1 MKHFLVVGL
10 GSIGRRHAHNL
21 RKQAADARFTFVRH
35 GGDGDGFGAEF
46 GARVVGSIH
55 EAADEPIDLAVVATP
70 SADHIAVLPDLIT
83 RACPLLVEKPV
94 VTSLDECTAIERAL
108 AEAPPAVRA
117 AGFNLRYLGSLR
129 ALRETVA
136 SGRLGAP
143 VRADLVAG
151 QWLPSWRPN
160 SDYRAGY
167 SAHQDRGGGVELDL
181 CHEIDAARWLF
192 GELEVAF
199 SAAGR
204 LSGLDLQSNDT
215 SVSVLSGPARRPPL
229 VTISLDYVSRPR
241 VRRYEVVL
249 QDGRIV
255 WDLDGVLE
263 EHTDEGS
270 RTLQVG
276 DTAFDVSSTYVDMIQ
291 SVMRSVE
298 TGANDGIQSLSD
310 GVAST
315 RLALAVRAGSE
326 PA

>member
-10 GSIGRRHAHNL
+10 GSIGRRHARNL
-21 RKQAADARFTFVRH
+21 REHAPDARFTFVRH
-35 GGDGDGFGAEF
+35 GGDEDGLGAEY
-46 GARVVGSIH
+46 GARVVRELGD
-55 EAADEPIDLAVVATP
+55 ALDEPIDLAVVATP
-70 SADHIAVLPDLIT
+70 SADHIAVLPDLIA

-94 VTSLDECTAIERAL
+94 VATLDECDAVDAAL

-117 AGFNLRYLGSLR
+117 AGFNLRYLDSLR
-129 ALRETVA
+129 ALRAAVTD
-136 SGRLGAP
+136 GRLGAP

-151 QWLPSWRPN
+151 QWLPSWRPE
-160 SDYRAGY
+160 SDYRASY
-167 SAHQDRGGGVELDL
+167 SAHQERGGGVELDL

-192 GELEVAF
+192 GDLEVAF

-204 LSGLDLQSNDT
+204 LSGLDLHSNDT
-215 SVSVLSGPARRPPL
+215 SVSVLRGPTTQSPL
-229 VTISLDYVSRPR
+229 VTVSLDYVSRPR

-249 QDGRIV
+249 QGGRLV

-263 EHTDEGS
+263 EHTDQGS
-270 RTLQVG
+270 RTLDVDG
-276 DTAFDVSSTYVDMIQ
+276 AAFDVPSTYVAMID

-298 TGANDGIQSLSD
+298 TGADEGIQSLSD

-326 PA
+326 SA

>member
-10 GSIGRRHAHNL
+10 GSIGRRHAQNL
-21 RKQAADARFTFVRH
+21 REHAPDARFTFVRH

-46 GARVVGSIH
+46 DARVVDSLH
-55 EAADEPIDLAVVATP
+55 AVADEPVDLAVVATP
-70 SADHIAVLPDLIT
+70 SADHIAVLPDLIA

-94 VTSLDECTAIERAL
+94 VTTLGDCDAIEQAL

-117 AGFNLRYLGSLR
+117 AGFNLRYLSSLR
-129 ALRETVA
+129 ALREAVTD
-136 SGRLGAP
+136 GNLGDP

-160 SDYRAGY
+160 TDYRAGY
-167 SAHQDRGGGVELDL
+167 SAHENRGGGVELDL

-215 SVSVLSGPARRPPL
+215 SVSVLRGPGQRPPL
-229 VTISLDYVSRPR
+229 VTVSLDYVSRPR

-249 QDGRIV
+249 QGGRLV

-263 EHTDEGS
+263 EHTEHGS
-270 RTLQVG
+270 RTLEVRAA
-276 DTAFDVSSTYVDMIQ
+276 AFDVASTYVDMIH
-291 SVMRSVE
+291 SVMRSGE
-298 TGANDGIQSLSD
+298 TGSADGIQSLSD
-310 GVAST
+310 GVVST

>member
-21 RKQAADARFTFVRH
+21 REQAPDARFTFVRH

-46 GARVVGSIH
+46 GGRVVGSLH
-55 EAADEPIDLAVVATP
+55 EAVDAPIDLAVVATP
-70 SADHIAVLPDLIT
+70 SADHIAVLPDLIA

-94 VTSLDECTAIERAL
+94 VTTVDECDAIDRAL

-129 ALRETVA
+129 ALRETVT

-151 QWLPSWRPN
+151 QWLPSWRPHT
-160 SDYRAGY
+160 DYRAGY

-215 SVSVLSGPARRPPL
+215 SVSVLRGSDGRPPL
-229 VTISLDYVSRPR
+229 VTVSLDYVSRPR

-255 WDLDGVLE
+255 WNLDGVLE
-263 EHTDEGS
+263 EHTEEGS
-270 RTLQVG
+270 RTLDVG
-276 DTAFDVSSTYVDMIQ
+276 DAAFDVPSTYVDMIR

-298 TGANDGIQSLSD
+298 TGADDGVQSLSD

>member
-10 GSIGRRHAHNL
+10 GSIGRRHALNL
-21 RKQAADARFTFVRH
+21 RDHAPDARFTFVRH
-35 GGDGDGFGAEF
+35 DGDGDGFGAEF
-46 GARVVGSIH
+46 GAHVVGALH
-55 EAADEPIDLAVVATP
+55 ETADEPIDLAVVATP
-70 SADHIAVLPDLIT
+70 SADHIAVLPDLIA

-94 VTSLDECTAIERAL
+94 VTTLADCDAIERAL
-108 AEAPPAVRA
+108 AEAPTAVRA

-129 ALRETVA
+129 ALRETVT

-151 QWLPSWRPN
+151 QWLPSWRPHA
-160 SDYRAGY
+160 DYRAGY

-204 LSGLDLQSNDT
+204 LSGLNLQSNDT
-215 SVSVLSGPARRPPL
+215 SVSVLRGADNRPPL
-229 VTISLDYVSRPR
+229 VTVSLDYVSRPR

-249 QDGRIV
+249 QGGRVV

-263 EHTDEGS
+263 EHTEQGS
-270 RTLQVG
+270 RTLEVG
-276 DTAFDVSSTYVDMIQ
+276 DTAFDVPSTYVDLIQ

-298 TGANDGIQSLSD
+298 TGADNGIQSLSD

>member
-21 RKQAADARFTFVRH
+21 REHTPDARFTFVRH

-46 GARVVGSIH
+46 GARIVGDLGD
-55 EAADEPIDLAVVATP
+55 ALNDPVDLAVVATP
-70 SADHIAVLPDLIT
+70 SADHIAVLPDLIR
-83 RACPLLVEKPV
+83 RACPVLVEKPV
-94 VTSLDECTAIERAL
+94 VTTLEECDVVEAAL

-117 AGFNLRYLGSLR
+117 AGFNLRYLRSLR
-129 ALRETVA
+129 ALRAAVID
-136 SGRLGAP
+136 GRLGAP

-151 QWLPSWRPN
+151 QWLPSWRPQ
-160 SDYRAGY
+160 SDYRASY
-167 SAHQDRGGGVELDL
+167 SAHQERGGGVELDL

-192 GELEVAF
+192 GDLEVAF
-199 SAAGR
+199 SASGR
-204 LSGLDLQSNDT
+204 LSGLDLHSNDT
-215 SVSVLSGPARRPPL
+215 SVSVLRGTDGRPPL
-229 VTISLDYVSRPR
+229 VTVSLDYVSRPR

-249 QDGRIV
+249 QGGRIV

-263 EHTDEGS
+263 EHTDQGS
-270 RTLQVG
+270 RTIHVDG
-276 DTAFDVSSTYVDMIQ
+276 AAFDVPSTYVDMID

-298 TGANDGIQSLSD
+298 TGAEAGIQSLSD

-315 RLALAVRAGSE
+315 RLALAVRAGSK

>member
-21 RKQAADARFTFVRH
+21 RAYAPDARFTFVRH

-46 GARVVGSIH
+46 DARVVGGLVD
-55 EAADEPIDLAVVATP
+55 ALDEPIDLAVVATP
-70 SADHIAVLPDLIT
+70 SADHIAVLPDLIA

-94 VTSLDECTAIERAL
+94 VTTLDECDAIDRAL
-108 AEAPPAVRA
+108 IDAPPAVRA
-117 AGFNLRYLGSLR
+117 AGFNLRHLGSLR
-129 ALRETVA
+129 ALRAAVTD
-136 SGRLGAP
+136 GHLGDP

-160 SDYRAGY
+160 ADYRASY

-181 CHEIDAARWLF
+181 CHEFDAARWLF
-192 GELEVAF
+192 GELDVAF

-204 LSGLDLQSNDT
+204 LSGLDLHSNDT
-215 SVSVLSGPARRPPL
+215 SVSVLRGRDGTSPL
-229 VTISLDYVSRPR
+229 VTVSLDYVSRPR

-263 EHTDEGS
+263 EHTEQGS
-270 RTLQVG
+270 RTLAVE
-276 DTAFDVSSTYVDMIQ
+276 DTAFDVPATYVDLVR

-298 TGANDGIQSLSD
+298 TGADEGVQTLSD

-315 RLALAVRAGSE
+315 RLALAVRAGS
-326 PA
+326 AA

>member
-21 RKQAADARFTFVRH
+21 REHAPDARFTFVRH

-46 GARVVGSIH
+46 GARVVGTLD
-55 EAADEPIDLAVVATP
+55 EAVDEPIDLAVVATP
-70 SADHIAVLPDLIT
+70 SADHIAVLPDLIA

-94 VTSLDECTAIERAL
+94 VTTLDDCDAIERAL

-117 AGFNLRYLGSLR
+117 AVFNLRYLDSLR
-129 ALRETVA
+129 ALRDAVTG
-136 SGRLGAP
+136 GRLGDP

-151 QWLPSWRPN
+151 QWLPSWRPTT
-160 SDYRAGY
+160 DYRASY
-167 SAHQDRGGGVELDL
+167 SAHEDRGGGVELDL

-192 GELEVAF
+192 GELEVEF

-215 SVSVLSGPARRPPL
+215 SVSVLRGVERQPPL

-249 QDGRIV
+249 QGGRIV
-255 WDLDGVLE
+255 WDLDGILE

-270 RTLQVG
+270 RTLDVRAA
-276 DTAFDVSSTYVDMIQ
+276 AFDVASTYVDMIQ

-298 TGANDGIQSLSD
+298 TGVDDGIQSLAD

>member
-21 RKQAADARFTFVRH
+21 RDHTPDATFTFVRH

-46 GARVVGSIH
+46 GARVVDDLGDVNES
-55 EAADEPIDLAVVATP
+55 IDLAVVATP
-70 SADHIAVLPDLIT
+70 SADHIAVLPDLIA
-83 RACPLLVEKPV
+83 RACPLLVEKPI
-94 VTSLDECTAIERAL
+94 VTTLDECDAIDRSL
-108 AEAPPAVRA
+108 AEAPTAVRA

-129 ALRETVA
+129 ALRAAVTD
-136 SGRLGAP
+136 GRLGDP

-151 QWLPSWRPN
+151 QWLPSWRPH
-160 SDYRAGY
+160 SDYRASY
-167 SAHQDRGGGVELDL
+167 SAHQERGGGVELDL
-181 CHEIDAARWLF
+181 CHEIDSARWLF
-192 GELEVAF
+192 GELDVAF
-199 SAAGR
+199 SVAGR
-204 LSGLDLQSNDT
+204 LSGLDLHSNDT
-215 SVSVLSGPARRPPL
+215 SVSVLRGPGTRPPL
-229 VTISLDYVSRPR
+229 VTVSLDYVSRPR

-249 QDGRIV
+249 QGGRVV

-263 EHTDEGS
+263 EHTEQGS
-270 RTLQVG
+270 RRLDVG
-276 DTAFDVSSTYVDMIQ
+276 GAAFDVVATYVDMIG

-298 TGANDGIQSLSD
+298 TGSDEGIQSLSD

>member
-21 RKQAADARFTFVRH
+21 RELVPDARFTFVRH

-46 GARVVGSIH
+46 DARVVGNLGD
-55 EAADEPIDLAVVATP
+55 ALDEPIDLGVVATP
-70 SADHIAVLPDLIT
+70 SADHLAVLPDLIA

-94 VTSLDECTAIERAL
+94 VTTL
-108 AEAPPAVRA
+108 AECDAIDTFLAAASPAVRA

-129 ALRETVA
+129 AFHAAVTD
-136 SGRLGAP
+136 GRLGAP

-160 SDYRAGY
+160 ADYRASY

-192 GELEVAF
+192 GEMEVAY
-199 SAAGR
+199 SAAGQ
-204 LSGLDLQSNDT
+204 LSGLDLHSNDT
-215 SVSVLSGPARRPPL
+215 SVSVLRGVDARPPF
-229 VTISLDYVSRPR
+229 VTVSLDYVSRPR

-249 QDGRIV
+249 QGGRVV

-263 EHTDEGS
+263 EHTEQGS
-270 RTLQVG
+270 RTLGV
-276 DTAFDVSSTYVDMIQ
+276 DDAAFDVPSTYVDMIR

-298 TGANDGIQSLSD
+298 TGADEGIQSLSD